1 MHTKEIKFLNTS
13 DNNVLPLLELQTG
26 IYCNK
31 ASLMTILAIISDIHA
46 NLSALR
52 AVLADIHQHYVTR
65 IFCLGDLVG
74 YYTEPVPVIH
84 LTLARCEAVIKGN
97 HDDVA
102 ALGEVPTH
110 FRSDSQAALE
120 LATHGLTVTERK
132 LLHGLPFMYN
142 LQFGDKKAM
151 LIHGGPEFPLDQ
163 YIYPDDEE
171 DLQSTFDF
179 MELVNIDVLFLGHTH
194 IPFEASRDNRIICNP
209 GSVGQPR
216 DGDKRASYILFNTDT
231 LESNFMRVTY
241 DITQTIEGIKK
252 NDFSIE
258 LADRLLVGR

>member
-1 MHTKEIKFLNTS
+1 
-13 DNNVLPLLELQTG
+13 
-26 IYCNK
+26 
-31 ASLMTILAIISDIHA
+31 MTIVAIISDIHA

-52 AVLADIHQHYVTR
+52 AVLADIHHHYVTR

-97 HDDVA
+97 HDEVA

-110 FRSDSQAALE
+110 FRSDSQPTLE

-142 LQFGDKKAM
+142 LQFEHKKAM

-163 YIYPDDEE
+163 YLYPDDEE

-179 MELVNIDVLFLGHTH
+179 MELVDIDVLFLGHTH
-194 IPFEASRDNRIICNP
+194 IPFEANRGKRIICNP

-216 DGDKRASYILFNTDT
+216 DGDKRASYVLFNTIT
-231 LESNFMRVTY
+231 LESEFMRVNY
-241 DITQTIEGIKK
+241 DPTQTIEGIKK
-252 NDFSIE
+252 YDLSIE